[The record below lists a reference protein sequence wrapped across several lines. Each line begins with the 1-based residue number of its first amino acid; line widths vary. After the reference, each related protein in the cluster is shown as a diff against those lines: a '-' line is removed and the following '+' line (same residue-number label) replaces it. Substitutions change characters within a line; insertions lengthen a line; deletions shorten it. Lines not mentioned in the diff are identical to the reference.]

1 MTTAA
6 RIAHLCR
13 YRKQFTDPI
22 DTAMHDSAAK
32 NWRDYFIYGLVGS
45 GLMAGAIALI
55 GVENKKLYALAPV
68 AGALVGGAVSK
79 RDDQHRRVPSELA
92 TSPRRFAADV
102 TIALDNSLAHL
113 QAVERVAGAMA
124 QSADQFSLTLQQA
137 TSSKLPQTF
146 LGKGFE

>member
-6 RIAHLCR
+6 RIAHLGR

-22 DTAMHDSAAK
+22 DTDMHDSASK
-32 NWRDYFIYGLVGS
+32 NWRDYFVYCLVGS

-55 GVENKKLYALAPV
+55 GVENKKLYALSPV

-124 QSADQFSLTLQQA
+124 QSADQFSITLQQA